1 MDQVFKTCSEDPI
14 PLELNTSIENGEAVI
29 QQIIGQIVHHP
40 KSTQKSIK
48 DITFI
53 HERFKSLLLTS
64 PAPSLVFRYGPS
76 GAAVTFH
83 SLKCAQID
91 SEGEIMISHLWKC
104 TSGFL
109 QVDDSFTFEKLE
121 ELRFIKTNEGAPLNR
136 RRITFLGSDKKELF
150 VENLKC
156 DITVT
161 HDCLVMFTTHDGF
174 AKNLVSCF
182 YIDGRG
188 LTKLETAMSV
198 PLRSDEENISA
209 EVVQPNDSDMEQDS
223 AIFDSASQSTIANFI
238 YTPAGTSAID
248 EDRGFEA
255 ALSTDEREASLKQR
269 EQEMDNREREIAEQ
283 ERNIVLKDPQSSE
296 KIDIAH
302 LEARLSDIFKAFE
315 EKLTSKTVNDG
326 KEDFEVMGT
335 KLAGYD
341 RALRNRH
348 TDVTAREI
356 ALARFQ
362 LAMEKREGAL
372 TERKESAKK
381 LEAQVQER
389 ENLACSRAQEL
400 ETLSRSLRRR
410 DELLNERETGL
421 AARDE
426 ANVRLR
432 EQLDADRE
440 ILDAREAAMEQGLR
454 DDYERYDTYLYDC
467 YPYSSYEDQY
477 EDEEGEEA
485 EDFDDHYYF

>member
-1 MDQVFKTCSEDPI
+1 
-14 PLELNTSIENGEAVI
+14 
-29 QQIIGQIVHHP
+29 
-40 KSTQKSIK
+40 
-48 DITFI
+48 
-53 HERFKSLLLTS
+53 
-64 PAPSLVFRYGPS
+64 
-76 GAAVTFH
+76 
-83 SLKCAQID
+83 
-91 SEGEIMISHLWKC
+91 MISHLWKC
-104 TSGFL
+104 ASGFL

-136 RRITFLGSDKKELF
+136 RRITFLGSDEKELF

-198 PLRSDEENISA
+198 PLRSDEESISA
-209 EVVQPNDSDMEQDS
+209 KVFQPNDSDMEQDS
-223 AIFDSASQSTIANFI
+223 ASLLYQHSIFDSASQSTIANLI

-248 EDRGFEA
+248 EDRDFEA
-255 ALSTDEREASLKQR
+255 ALSTNEREASLKQR

-283 ERNIVLKDPQSSE
+283 ERNLVLKDPQSSE

-302 LEARLSDIFKAFE
+302 LEARLSDIFRAFE

-326 KEDFEVMGT
+326 IEDFEVMGT

-341 RALRNRH
+341 RAIKNRH
-348 TDVTAREI
+348 TDVSAREI

-362 LAMEKREGAL
+362 LAMEKLEGAL
-372 TERKESAKK
+372 TEREESAKK
-381 LEAQVQER
+381 LEVQIQER
-389 ENLACSRAQEL
+389 ENLARSRAQEL

-410 DELLNERETGL
+410 DELLNERETEL

-426 ANVRLR
+426 ANIRLR

-454 DDYERYDTYLYDC
+454 DDYERYDTSLYDC
-467 YPYSSYEDQY
+467 EPYSSYEDED
-477 EDEEGEEA
+477 EDEEREEA
-485 EDFDDHYYF
+485 EDFNDHYYF